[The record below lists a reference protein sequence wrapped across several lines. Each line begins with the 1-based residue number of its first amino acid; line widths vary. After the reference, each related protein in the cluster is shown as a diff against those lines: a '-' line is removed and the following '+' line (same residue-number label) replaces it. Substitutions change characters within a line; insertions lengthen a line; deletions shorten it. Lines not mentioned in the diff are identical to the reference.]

1 MSRDTTSGKEGP
13 KHRIRQ
19 PVHTTVSPYARALLD
34 QFVADLFRKRG
45 TWMKFSSLLDRCIE
59 EGIPKLRREFGLGRH
74 PGPGPKNG

>member
-1 MSRDTTSGKEGP
+1 MSRDSSDKPQP

-45 TWMKFSSLLDRCIE
+45 TKMKFSALLDRCIE
-59 EGIPKLRREFGLGRH
+59 EGIPKIRREFGLGKH
-74 PGPGPKNG
+74 AGPGPKKG